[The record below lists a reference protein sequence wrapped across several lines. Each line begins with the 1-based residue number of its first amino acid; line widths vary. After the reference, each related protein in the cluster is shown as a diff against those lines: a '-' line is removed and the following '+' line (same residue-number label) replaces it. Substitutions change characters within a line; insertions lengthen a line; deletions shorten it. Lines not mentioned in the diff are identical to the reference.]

1 MSGDGIDAVRMAL
14 MYTLLLSAPVLGAGL
29 LVGLV
34 VSLVQAVTQIQ
45 EQTLSFVPK
54 IAAMLLVAVALMAWL
69 MTKLADFAVEM
80 FSLT

>member
-29 LVGLV
+29 VVGLV
-34 VSLVQAVTQIQ
+34 VSLIQAVTQIQ

-54 IAAMLLVAVALMAWL
+54 IAAML
-69 MTKLADFAVEM
+69 
-80 FSLT
+80 